1 VDPERA
7 RRRLSEERTRV
18 ELELA
23 AIGEDQASDEP
34 EAFGDQGT
42 ELDQEERDEAI
53 RQQIRDTLAAIDRA
67 ERRLDEGTYGVSV
80 VSGKPIPD
88 ARLEAVPWA
97 DRTVEEE
104 DRTR

>member
-18 ELELA
+18 EQELA
-23 AIGEDQASDEP
+23 AIGDDQASDEP
-34 EAFGDQGT
+34 LDFGDQGT

-53 RQQIRDTLAAIDRA
+53 REQLRDTLAAIDRA
-67 ERRLDEGTYGVSV
+67 EQRLDEGTYSVSV
-80 VSGKPIPD
+80 VSGTPIPD